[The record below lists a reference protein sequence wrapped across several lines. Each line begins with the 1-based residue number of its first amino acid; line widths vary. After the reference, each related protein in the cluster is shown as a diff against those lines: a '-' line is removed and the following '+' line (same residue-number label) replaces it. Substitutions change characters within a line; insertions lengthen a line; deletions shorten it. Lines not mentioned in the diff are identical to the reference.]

1 MSQEKIYAASMTKL
15 SPSQS
20 PISLRKIF
28 ELWWPLAGSWV
39 LMGIELP
46 IVSAVMARLADPEI
60 HLAAYGGVVFPLA
73 LIIEAPVI
81 MLLAASTALSKD
93 WTSYVFL
100 RRFMF
105 QMAGVLTM
113 LHILVAFTPLY
124 DVVVS
129 SVLGVPEEIRE
140 PARLGL
146 MIMTPWTAAIAI
158 RRFQQGVLIRYG
170 QTRAIG
176 LGTALRLALNI
187 TILACGLFGETVP
200 GIVVTTVA
208 VSLGVLTEAVF
219 IYFQVQPYLRRMQV
233 DQHRSPSLLTMERL
247 LRFYVPLAMTSLLAL
262 LALPIG
268 SAALSRMPR
277 ALDSLAVWPV
287 MAGLSFTLRSLGLAF
302 QEVVVA
308 LVDQHGARKLLGRFA
323 LGLGLATSSLL
334 LVIAATPLARMY
346 FGDIAGLSPELT
358 ELGSRAIW
366 LAIFL
371 PGLSSIESYL
381 QGLLVQSHQTKGI
394 TEAVGIY
401 LVTSAS
407 ILATGTYYG
416 QFTGLYVGVL
426 GVSVGLIFQTLW
438 LRYRNSSS
446 LNVMTHI

>member
-1 MSQEKIYAASMTKL
+1 
-15 SPSQS
+15 
-20 PISLRKIF
+20 
-28 ELWWPLAGSWV
+28 
-39 LMGIELP
+39 MGIELP

-105 QMAGVLTM
+105 QLSGVLTL

-124 DVVVS
+124 DWVVS
-129 SVLGVPEEIRE
+129 GLLGVPEPIRE
-140 PARLGL
+140 PARIGL

-170 QTRAIG
+170 KTRSIG
-176 LGTALRLALNI
+176 LGTACRLVVNLVV
-187 TILACGLFGETVP
+187 LGCGLLLGSIP

-208 VSLGVLTEAVF
+208 VSLGVLTEAAFV
-219 IYFQVQPYLRRMQV
+219 YAQVQPFLEQMRVEESCDSEQ
-233 DQHRSPSLLTMERL
+233 LTMNRL

-287 MAGLSFTLRSLGLAF
+287 MAGISFSLRSLGLAF

-308 LVDQHGARKLLGRFA
+308 LIGSPGSAQILRRFA
-323 LGLGLATSSLL
+323 VGLGCCTSCLL
-334 LVIAATPLARMY
+334 LIIAATPMARMY
-346 FGDIAGLSPELT
+346 FGDVAGLSPELT
-358 ELGSRAIW
+358 VLGSQAIW
-366 LAIFL
+366 LACLL
-371 PGLSSIESYL
+371 PGLSAVESFL
-381 QGLLVQSHQTKGI
+381 QGRLVHGHQTRCI
-394 TEAVGIY
+394 TEAVVIY
-401 LVTSAS
+401 LIASAL
-407 ILATGTYYG
+407 ILVSGTYYG
-416 QFTGLYVGVL
+416 QVTGLYIGVL
-426 GVSVGLIFQTLW
+426 AVSTGLVCQTLW
-438 LRYRNSSS
+438 LWLRNRRMIPSDH
-446 LNVMTHI
+446 LAHTVGKQENI